1 MRRANRRHQ
10 VPQLDLFRS
19 ELAQVEWRQLPL
31 EVRGKARELMARMLR
46 ESRAPGAEIEPAG
59 GRDE

>member
-1 MRRANRRHQ
+1 MRRVNRRHQ
-10 VPQLDLFRS
+10 VPQLNLFQS
-19 ELAQVEWRQLPL
+19 DLAQVEWRQLPS

-46 ESRAPGAEIEPAG
+46 ERRAPGADVEPAG